1 MSRWIA
7 ALRSEKPERALT
19 LALPNPGASLRG
31 KFSVFVL
38 LATLVT
44 ALTVTLVSI
53 QSIRAF
59 LYDRIELKLPSLLES
74 TSQKLD
80 LSYRQR
86 LHELSVFAASDSL
99 VEGMENYS
107 DAGSEADKRDIR
119 MFLGYVF
126 ENSPQ
131 FESLFVLDAGGEL
144 ITWAG
149 KGVALKP
156 TQRTALSDVGQSSLT
171 NLSTSGQG
179 SIQIVSAPISEYRG
193 KVLGTLH
200 AAIDLD
206 SMREHLQ
213 SEELSEAGAV
223 YLLDREGRYIAVST
237 RDGVSA
243 DTAGTY
249 RHTVPRS
256 DSKPLLSEYE
266 NGDGERVLGSSIYL
280 PRIDGALV
288 MEEPYAAAFA
298 PVSSILM
305 RTLAINLAI
314 VLLFS
319 YIAYRIAVSITRPI
333 DELSKGVRRIGEGER
348 EVVIPTTSSNDELGA
363 LTQAFNTM
371 ASQLDHN
378 TRELERLSSIDE
390 LTQVYNYR
398 FFKEKLTNELDKHD
412 GGERSLALMLCDIDH
427 FKQWNDRFGHA
438 SGDEILSWVAG
449 LLKNACRDTDVV
461 ARYGGDEFAVLAPNT
476 SLEGALAL
484 AEKLRTLVID
494 SGFPLEGEQDIG
506 NATEAL
512 TISTGVA
519 VYSESAEQLFEE
531 ADRALYS
538 AKQAGRDCVRAA
550 GVKG

>member
-7 ALRSEKPERALT
+7 ALRSEKPQRTLT

-86 LHELSVFAASDSL
+86 LHELGVFAASDSL

-107 DAGSEADKRDIR
+107 NGGSETDKQDIG
-119 MFLGYVF
+119 MFLGYIF

-131 FESLFVLDAGGEL
+131 FESLFVLDAGSEL
-144 ITWAG
+144 IARAG
-149 KGVALKP
+149 KVVALEP
-156 TQRTALSDVGQSSLT
+156 TQRTALSDVGESALT

-179 SIQIVSAPISEYRG
+179 SVQIVSAPISEYRG
-193 KVLGTLH
+193 KALGTLH
-200 AAIDLD
+200 AAIDLE
-206 SMREHLQ
+206 SMREYLH
-213 SEELSEAGAV
+213 SEELSEAGAI

-237 RDGVSA
+237 RDGVSV

-249 RHTVPRS
+249 EHPVPRS
-256 DSKPLLSEYE
+256 ISKPLLSEYE
-266 NGDGERVLGSSIYL
+266 NGDGEKVLGSSIYL

-298 PVSSILM
+298 PVSSILL

-314 VLLFS
+314 VLIFS

-333 DELSKGVRRIGEGER
+333 DELSKGVRRIGDGER

-378 TRELERLSSIDE
+378 TRELERLSSTDE

-398 FFKEKLTNELDKHD
+398 FFKENLTHELEKLDAGDH
-412 GGERSLALMLCDIDH
+412 SLALMLCDIDH

-438 SGDEILSWVAG
+438 KGDEILSRVAG

-484 AEKLRTLVID
+484 AEKLRALVID
-494 SGFPLEGEQDIG
+494 SGFPLEGEQDAG
-506 NATEAL
+506 KTTETL

-519 VYSESAEQLFEE
+519 VFSESAEQLFEE

-538 AKQAGRDCVRAA
+538 AKQAGRDCVRAS